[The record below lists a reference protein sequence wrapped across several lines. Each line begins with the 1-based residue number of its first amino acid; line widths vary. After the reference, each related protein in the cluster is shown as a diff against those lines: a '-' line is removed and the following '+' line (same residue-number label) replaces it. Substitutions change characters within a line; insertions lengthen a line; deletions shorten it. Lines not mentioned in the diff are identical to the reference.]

1 MRQQSSSSLVRHI
14 TPVLPILKGL
24 WQDLF
29 ATTSNESE
37 ISRATEPVWPTWTD
51 LIIAPKDL
59 KLTDQLIELQFV
71 IRQAMAIVE
80 ERFIFEDSFPGLI
93 MRNGWNRRAI
103 QQSCEKM
110 EGMSPASVK
119 IKYRT
124 ISERSK
130 ADPEYLREIMSLVSC

>member
-14 TPVLPILKGL
+14 TPVLPILKAL

-51 LIIAPKDL
+51 LIIAPKGL

-71 IRQAMAIVE
+71 IRRAMAIVE

-110 EGMSPASVK
+110 APVA
-119 IKYRT
+119 T
-124 ISERSK
+124 I
-130 ADPEYLREIMSLVSC
+130 LNHQLL